1 MSWFEEWFD
10 SPLYEKLYAYR
21 DEEEASRLAGLIE
34 KEIPLSDYESILDL
48 GCGRG
53 RHSLTLA
60 EKGYRVTG
68 VDLSQNAIEK
78 AGKIAEQRKLTNVEF
93 KVGDMR
99 VPLPETFDAV
109 LNLFTTFGYFLND
122 KENEKVFESV
132 QSMLKPGGIFFMDY
146 MNEDVVRKNIV
157 PEEKGAYREWDYMIS
172 RKIKNGMI
180 YKTIRFF
187 TQSQGQSI
195 KYRERVKL
203 YDLNWF
209 REVAARNHFS
219 LKNTYGNY
227 KGDPFNDEESSR
239 LIMVFEKK

>member
-10 SPLYEKLYAYR
+10 SPLYEKLYANR
-21 DEEEASRLAGLIE
+21 DEEEASFLAGLIE
-34 KEIPLSDYESILDL
+34 KEIPMSDYRSILDL

-68 VDLSQNAIEK
+68 IDLSQNAIEK

-93 KVGDMR
+93 IVGDMR

-109 LNLFTTFGYFLND
+109 LNLFTTFGYFLKD

-146 MNEDVVRKNIV
+146 MNAEVVRNNIV
-157 PEEKGAYREWDYMIS
+157 PEEKGSYREWDYRIS
-172 RKIKNGMI
+172 RKIKDDMI

-203 YDLNWF
+203 YGLNWF
-209 REVAARNHFS
+209 RNVAARNHFTI
-219 LKNTYGNY
+219 KKTYGNY
-227 KGDPFNDEESSR
+227 KGDPFNEEESSR
-239 LIMVFEKK
+239 LIMVFERK

>member
-21 DEEEASRLAGLIE
+21 DEEEASLLAVLIE
-34 KEIPLSDYESILDL
+34 KEIPMSDYRSILDL

-68 VDLSQNAIEK
+68 IDLSQNAIEK
-78 AGKIAEQRKLTNVEF
+78 AGKIAEQRKLTNIDF

-99 VPLPETFDAV
+99 APLPETFDAV
-109 LNLFTTFGYFLND
+109 LNLFTTFGYFLKD

-146 MNEDVVRKNIV
+146 MNAKVVRNNIV
-157 PEEKGAYREWDYMIS
+157 PEEKGSYREWDYRIS
-172 RKIKNGMI
+172 RKIKNDMI
-180 YKTIRFF
+180 YKNIRFF
-187 TQSQGQSI
+187 TQSQGQTI

-203 YDLNWF
+203 YGLNWF
-209 REVAARNHFS
+209 RVVATRNHFT
-219 LKNTYGNY
+219 LKKTYGNY
-227 KGDPFNDEESSR
+227 EGDPFNEEESSR
-239 LIMVFEKK
+239 LIMVFERK